1 MPGKAGGWQ
10 GKPAGGPAKPIARAA
25 SDRVSTPPMT
35 RRSTACLP
43 LALLCIAALG
53 SVARGDEQVFAPGT
67 AQQDA
72 VVINTGA
79 DGLCQTAAASGDIQ
93 LAELGSGSPFRNGV
107 RCGLN
112 QTADTT
118 AGGDD
123 RQLVAIGRACNNANT
138 PIIDT
143 GPNGISDSTAVGDDT
158 QVIAPGVAP
167 ANQPCVIAG
176 ANGIAD
182 TPDPPAGDDARVL
195 AFGTATPNTTAIRC
209 GGNQVA
215 DTTANNVDPSGDDVQ
230 LVAVGSPCANANTP
244 VVDSGPD
251 GIADTRAEGAD
262 LVVSSTKPVKVNIG
276 RGRERATKLV
286 KVTVS
291 NREFGAT
298 APAARGY
305 VLRANAGSCPGGTV
319 SQIDA
324 DATLPGLQATGT
336 VARGSRV
343 KATFVVTARLEDYT
357 TVDSNAPARCQVDV
371 EAEALD
377 TTPDLDDAGD
387 IANNAA
393 PVTLEVVDRNDQL

>member
-1 MPGKAGGWQ
+1 
-10 GKPAGGPAKPIARAA
+10 
-25 SDRVSTPPMT
+25 MT
-35 RRSTACLP
+35 RRAIRFVRFSLLGVLV
-43 LALLCIAALG
+43 LAPAAR
-53 SVARGDEQVFAPGT
+53 ADEQVFAPGT

-79 DGLCQTAAASGDIQ
+79 NGLCETTAASGDIQ
-93 LAELGSGSPFRNGV
+93 LAELGGGSPFRNAV
-107 RCGLN
+107 RCGVN
-112 QTADTT
+112 QVSDTT

-123 RQLVAIGRACNNANT
+123 RQLIAVGRGCNT
-138 PIIDT
+138 TTTVIIDT
-143 GPNGISDSTAVGDDT
+143 GPNGISESTAVGDDS
-158 QVIAPGVAP
+158 QAIAPGVAP

-176 ANGIAD
+176 GNGIAD
-182 TPDPPAGDDARVL
+182 TPAPAGDDVGVL
-195 AFGTATPNTTAIRC
+195 APGTATPNTAAIRC
-209 GGNQVA
+209 GGNQVS
-215 DTTANNVDPSGDDVQ
+215 DTAANNVNPSGDDVQ
-230 LVAVGSPCANANTP
+230 LVAVGGACANATTP
-244 VVDSGPD
+244 AVDSGPD

-262 LVVSSTKPVKVNIG
+262 LVVDSTKPVKINIG

-298 APAARGY
+298 APAARTY
-305 VLRANAGSCPGGTV
+305 VLRANAGSCPSGTV

-324 DATLPGLQATGT
+324 DATLPGLQATGS
-336 VARGSRV
+336 VPRGSRI

-371 EAEALD
+371 EVEALD

-387 IANNAA
+387 TTNNEA